1 MTPAEGSVSIEGSI
15 NASHVKL
22 VVKNS
27 GRGIPQHELAK
38 IFNKFYQVDPEN
50 TGQIRGFGL
59 GLYYARDF
67 IRSMGGKLYIDS
79 GPEDTTV
86 ATIEFPRSR

>member
-1 MTPAEGSVSIEGSI
+1 MDGVTVLSDT
-15 NASHVKL
+15 NVKL
-22 VVKNS
+22 LVKNT

-67 IRSMGGKLYIDS
+67 IRSMGGQLYIDS
-79 GPEDTTV
+79 KPDDDTV
-86 ATIEFPRSR
+86 ATIEFPRPR